1 MKYFKENFKEIIVI
15 LLILHMLLF
24 GIFVFKSLHN
34 DHYDKKGFYMGEHY
48 DKESRMSDKDAR
60 YDEGECNDKKSRMM
74 DKEKKCHRKGYCNMY
89 ENGEYHKEGYSDENR
104 GTKTI
109 ADREEYKSDEARQ
122 SVAIVKRSIENFNQD
137 PQKTLKDVSDGVY
150 VEDEIY
156 VSVIKDG
163 NNVGH
168 PFRKDLENNQISHLV
183 DRLGN
188 RYGEEISNTTE
199 EGKWIEYIFT
209 VPETNEEAF
218 KSTYCE
224 RSNEHIF
231 CAGFYYTN

>member
-1 MKYFKENFKEIIVI
+1 MKHFKEIIVVLVVI
-15 LLILHMLLF
+15 HVLLF
-24 GIFVFKSLHN
+24 GIFVFSSVHDN
-34 DHYDKKGFYMGEHY
+34 YDDKKGKCYGGGY
-48 DKESRMSDKDAR
+48 GDKKCISDK
-60 YDEGECNDKKSRMM
+60 
-74 DKEKKCHRKGYCNMY
+74 
-89 ENGEYHKEGYSDENR
+89 R
-104 GTKTI
+104 GKWN
-109 ADREEYKSDEARQ
+109 REEYCNNKHIKKYDMNEPSDLDKRTKRIADGEGYKSYEAKQ
-122 SVAIVKRSIENFNQD
+122 SVALVKRSIEDFNQD

-150 VEDEIY
+150 VEDDIY
-156 VSVIKDG
+156 VSVIKGG
-163 NNVGH
+163 NNVAH

-209 VPETNEEAF
+209 VPRTNEEAF

-231 CAGFYYTN
+231 CAGFYYTR